1 MIKDEF
7 EKIVAELES
16 TDMNN
21 SDAVDVL
28 WDKEIKL
35 FTEDIN
41 ATIEFVKNDCTAN
54 QFSWMSEV
62 WDDIVEKTKSKE
74 FVDCIKA
81 TAKKF
86 PEECSKFNI
95 QGAIESAEGYLEN

>member
-7 EKIVAELES
+7 EKIVAELEA

-28 WDKEIKL
+28 WNKEIKL

-41 ATIEFVKNDCTAN
+41 STIEFVKNDCTAN

-62 WDDIVEKTKSKE
+62 WDDIVEKTKSRE
-74 FVDCIKA
+74 FIDVLRE

-86 PEECSKFNI
+86 PEECAKYNI
-95 QGAIESAEGYLEN
+95 QGAIESAEGYL